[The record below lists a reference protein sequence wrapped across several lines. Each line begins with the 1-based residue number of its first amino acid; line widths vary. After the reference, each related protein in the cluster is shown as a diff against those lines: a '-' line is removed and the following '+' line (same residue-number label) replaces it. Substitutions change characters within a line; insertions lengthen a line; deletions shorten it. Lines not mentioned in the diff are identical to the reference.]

1 MTSEIAFATQHTSLW
16 HALAPTSERFVRQIN
31 LNLDRY
37 ARQVSFTDEPSRR
50 GFLNEVAF
58 QFTKLKY
65 TAVDATI
72 VEASAAARSRLATL
86 EREVR
91 GAVND
96 PSGDEIDS
104 IKAIQQSLSNFVQHR
119 NSPASKVTFEPN
131 FPGCGYLNPCVGDIL
146 IRDELYEVKAG
157 DRRFRSTDLRQLL
170 TYCAL
175 NYAAGSYPIAK
186 AGCVNPRRGTYFVLE
201 IDAIAHEMAGKSST
215 ELFSDIIYHVSSGGV
230 SR

>member
-16 HALAPTSERFVRQIN
+16 HILAPTSERFIRQIN

-37 ARQVSFTDEPSRR
+37 AREIRAIDDPSRR

-58 QFTKLKY
+58 QFTRLKSN
-65 TAVDATI
+65 TTVATI
-72 VEASAAARSRLATL
+72 PEASAAARSRLAAL

-91 GAVND
+91 GAVDD
-96 PSGDEIDS
+96 PSDIEIDTVN
-104 IKAIQQSLSNFVQHR
+104 AIQVSLLNFVRQR
-119 NSPASKVTFEPN
+119 SSQDPRVTFEPH
-131 FPGCGYLNPCVGDIL
+131 FAGCGFLNPCVGDIL
-146 IRDELYEVKAG
+146 IGEELYEVKAG
-157 DRRFRSTDLRQLL
+157 DRRFRSTDLRQLI

-175 NYAAGSYPIAK
+175 NYAAGACTITK

-201 IDAIAHEMAGKSST
+201 LDAIAYAMAGKSSN